1 MSVVPEKLPTCLG
14 FIMDGNRRWAEEQG
28 KQKMEG
34 HAAGFAVFQD
44 VVRWVRDAGIPHAVF
59 YAFSTENW
67 QRTVPEVEYLM
78 QLFEHTLTELLQ
90 KTEANVAGDGG
101 GVRVRIIGRRSDFSP
116 LLQRLMNELEEK
128 SKQYTETTI
137 WLALSYGGRAEI
149 VEAVNAAV
157 AAGTPVTE
165 ETFAELL
172 WTAEMPDPDLI
183 VRTSGEQRLSN
194 FVTWRSVYSELLFL
208 DKHWPA
214 LEKSDFDAILEEYA
228 TRERRRGR

>member
-1 MSVVPEKLPTCLG
+1 METVRPTCLG
-14 FIMDGNRRWAEEQG
+14 FIMDGNRRWAEQNG

-34 HAAGFAVFQD
+34 HATGFAVFQN
-44 VVRWVRDAGIPHAVF
+44 VVRWVRDEQIPHAVF

-67 QRTVPEVEYLM
+67 QRTQREVEYLM
-78 QLFEHTLTELLQ
+78 QLFEQTLTELLQ
-90 KTEANVAGDGG
+90 KTEANVAGEGG
-101 GVRVRIIGRRSDFSP
+101 GVRVRVIGRRSDFSP
-116 LLQRLMNELEEK
+116 TLQRLMAELEEK
-128 SKQYTETTI
+128 SARYTDTTI

-149 VEAVNAAV
+149 VEAVNTAIT
-157 AAGTPVTE
+157 AGTPVTE
-165 ETFAELL
+165 DAFSQLL

-208 DKHWPA
+208 EKHWPA

-228 TRERRRGR
+228 KRERRRGR